1 MSIKF
6 YPLDHLPVGPV
17 IGGRN
22 IPHSAQGGGL
32 RLTDYPI
39 TYSSNNVLNL
49 TMYDDKKYIF
59 GGSEIY
65 VYGQVGFHESNIFD
79 NSEWIFF
86 GVECKI
92 IKLSSKMGA
101 SNSYPFTIMRISNS
115 SCSNTSSGSAMSIF
129 VFDYKDLGDFVAG
142 DVFYL
147 EMSMKI
153 GPTADGIAKRWVN
166 GRRLS
171 DQHFIRADELELLT
185 NRTAYF
191 TLISNDSFGY
201 RNIYLAGD
209 GLPKPVTKRIGP
221 ISEQRLEL
229 EVVTAN
235 DWTSNDGQTINEFL
249 NRDISNTAPYDQ
261 YIRTDSNASLKYKVV
276 EDNLPT
282 LPMVGAVG
290 VAGVHKDI
298 GLGITQDV
306 NSSATTVLN
315 KDNQRILGTQPY
327 ILNTI
332 FGADDFNKTLFN
344 AADILDL
351 TIEHT
356 FVVTDE
362 D

>member
-1 MSIKF
+1 MSIQF
-6 YPLDHLPVGPV
+6 YPIDHLPVGPV
-17 IGGRN
+17 VGGRN
-22 IPHSAQGGGL
+22 MPNSVQGGGL

-39 TYSSNNVLNL
+39 SYSSGQVLNL
-49 TMYDDKKYIF
+49 TMYGDKKYIF
-59 GGSEIY
+59 GGSAAW
-65 VYGQVGFHESNIFD
+65 VYSQVGFHESNIFD
-79 NSEWIFF
+79 NSEWMFF

-92 IKLSSKMGA
+92 IKLPINLGSPV
-101 SNSYPFTIMRISNS
+101 YPFTIMRISDS
-115 SCSNTSSGSAMSIF
+115 LCGDTTRSVEMSIF
-129 VFDYKDLGDFVAG
+129 VFDYKDLGDFTVG

-166 GRRLS
+166 GRRIS
-171 DQHFIRADELELLT
+171 DQHFIRAHELGLLT

-191 TLISNDSFGY
+191 TLVSNDSFGF
-201 RNIYLAGD
+201 RNLYLAGD
-209 GLPKPVTKRIGP
+209 CLPNPVTKRIGP

-235 DWTSNDGQTINEFL
+235 DWTTNNGQTINEFL
-249 NRDISNTAPYDQ
+249 NRDLSNTAPYDQ

-276 EDNLPT
+276 EANLPT
-282 LPMVGAVG
+282 LPMVGVVG
-290 VAGVHKDI
+290 TTNVHKDA
-298 GLGITQDV
+298 GLGITQNV

-315 KDNQRILGTQPY
+315 KDNQRVLNTQPY

-332 FGADDFNKTLFN
+332 FGADDFNKTVFN
-344 AADILDL
+344 AEDILDL

>member
-1 MSIKF
+1 MSIQF
-6 YPLDHLPVGPV
+6 YPIDHLPVGPV
-17 IGGRN
+17 VGGRN
-22 IPHSAQGGGL
+22 MPHPVQGGGL

-39 TYSSNNVLNL
+39 SYSSGYVLNL
-49 TMYDDKKYIF
+49 SMYDNKKYLF
-59 GGSEIY
+59 GGSAAWA
-65 VYGQVGFHESNIFD
+65 YGQVGFRESNIFD

-92 IKLSSKMGA
+92 INLPVNLSST
-101 SNSYPFTIMRISNS
+101 SYPFTIMRISDS
-115 SCSNTSSGSAMSIF
+115 VLGEQSGTVETSIF
-129 VFDYKDLGDFVAG
+129 VFDYKDLGDFTVG

-153 GPTADGIAKRWVN
+153 GPTADGIAKRWIN
-166 GRRLS
+166 GRRIS
-171 DQHFIRADELELLT
+171 DQHFIRAKELDLLT

-191 TLISNDSFGY
+191 TLISNASFGY
-201 RNIYLAGD
+201 RNMYLAGD
-209 GLPKPVTKRIGP
+209 CLPNPVTKRIGP

-229 EVVTAN
+229 EVVTSN

-249 NRDISNTAPYDQ
+249 NRDISNNTPYNQ

-276 EDNLPT
+276 ESNLPT
-282 LPMVGAVG
+282 LPIIGVVG
-290 VAGVHKDI
+290 VAGVHKDV
-298 GLGITQDV
+298 GLGITQNV

-315 KDNQRILGTQPY
+315 KDNQMVLGTQPY
-327 ILNTI
+327 LLNTI
-332 FGADDFNKTLFN
+332 FGVNDFNKTVLDTT
-344 AADILDL
+344 DILDL